1 MHAAGRVAAGA
12 FFLLGCGR
20 SHVIESA
27 SVDGAGLVSVPS
39 AVAPGAPRPG
49 MTWIPSGVLRAGS
62 APEDVPRVAEAE
74 LPGVDVPM
82 GGFYIDLLPWP
93 NESGAIPTTNV
104 TRDEASR
111 LCQEKQKRLCTEL
124 EWERA
129 CKGPQNQRYEYGP
142 TYQPSVCGAGLSAD
156 TTARR
161 PSGAK
166 AGCVSGFGAREMHGG
181 GWEWTDSSWKRG
193 TNHGLVTERGGND
206 AAGEL
211 VTRCAFG
218 RPAPPGEGSPSVG
231 FRCCAGPRN
240 DAEVDLEVKTGPPFE
255 RTRQSTGSPPIEV
268 LGGAACGS
276 PNAPG
281 ACSIAR
287 AWTWRPA
294 PNVELSVAG
303 GCVGRDP
310 DARCAL
316 AVSRTLGDKVETL
329 AEVDTGREIPE
340 VVLVEGLDRRIRV
353 RGADLHGQFFREVVF
368 TYGRVDVKNVGGNG
382 QALPAQGPVK
392 R

>member
-1 MHAAGRVAAGA
+1 MHKVGRAAAGA
-12 FFLLGCGR
+12 LLVLGCGR
-20 SHVIESA
+20 PRGADPAAPDSA
-27 SVDGAGLVSVPS
+27 VLVSAPS

-49 MTWIPSGVLRAGS
+49 MSWIPSGMLHAGS
-62 APEDVPRVAEAE
+62 ALDDVPRVAEAE
-74 LPGVDVPM
+74 MPGVDVPM

-93 NESGAIPTTNV
+93 NEGGAIPTTNV

-111 LCQEKQKRLCTEL
+111 LCQEKGKRLCTEL

-129 CKGPQNQRYEYGP
+129 CKGPQNLRYEYGA
-142 TYQPSVCGAGLSAD
+142 TYDPAACGAGLSAD

-166 AGCVSGFGAREMHGG
+166 TACVSGFGVREMHGG
-181 GWEWTDSSWKRG
+181 AWEWTDSSWKRG
-193 TNHGLVTERGGND
+193 TNHGLVAERGGND

-211 VTRCAFG
+211 VTRCAYG

-240 DAEVDLEVKTGPPFE
+240 DAEVDLDVKVGPPFE
-255 RTRQSTGSPPIEV
+255 RTRQPVGSPPIAV
-268 LGGAACGS
+268 LGGAACGP

-287 AWTWRPA
+287 AWTWRPS

-310 DARCAL
+310 AARCAL
-316 AVSRTLGDKVETL
+316 AVSRTLGERVQTL

-353 RGADLHGQFFREVVF
+353 RGADLRGQFFREVTFV
-368 TYGRVDVKNVGGNG
+368 YGRVDVRNVGGNG
-382 QALPAQGPVK
+382 QPFN